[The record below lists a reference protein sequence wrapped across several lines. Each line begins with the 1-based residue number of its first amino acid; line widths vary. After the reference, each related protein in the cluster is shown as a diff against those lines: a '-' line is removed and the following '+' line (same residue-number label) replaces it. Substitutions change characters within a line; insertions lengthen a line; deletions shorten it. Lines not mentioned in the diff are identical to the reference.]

1 MTSYEEIVLAFFLQR
16 LIPDPGELPFVSFSV
31 LLYESIIV
39 AEQYSDQRYS
49 AIFFYCAS
57 CYNVLQSTEWKE
69 MVSMNTIT
77 VRLNKDE
84 ARIYK
89 EYAEF
94 KNMPLST
101 LMKEALEGKI
111 EEEIDLKAILAYEE
125 RLKNNEVEYIS
136 FDEVKKRLGM

>member
-1 MTSYEEIVLAFFLQR
+1 
-16 LIPDPGELPFVSFSV
+16 
-31 LLYESIIV
+31 
-39 AEQYSDQRYS
+39 
-49 AIFFYCAS
+49 
-57 CYNVLQSTEWKE
+57 VLQSTEWKE